1 MYLCRI
7 VDYSVT
13 SNGNGPETD
22 PVYHFYDLPLRWLFH
37 LNLKKCVFLLS
48 QTKCTNKSVQLLTL
62 LNLAR
67 RYKLFPPYLAT
78 FQSRPSGTS
87 CTQHMPAQDTPVATN
102 QIQVSSEIGTLRRLL
117 IHSPDRGL
125 GKVVPSKA
133 QDWLFEDIVNLDM
146 MRRDEYDFY
155 VKLLLY
161 FLDPEKIKG
170 RVAALAPGTD
180 RGFFKPDH
188 VDYFASDKV
197 IDIQCLLSDILTDEG
212 IRTKLIAAICGIEK
226 TSFQTQFKINK
237 YEPTELAKIL
247 ISGSLPDK
255 TMLFAPLPNFIF
267 TRDIG
272 IVINDHIL
280 LNKPAKQ
287 ARTREALLAQY
298 IFFNHPIF
306 ADYRDKIIEIPDNEH
321 GFLLPDGEAAH
332 DLTRTTLEG
341 GDVMMIAPRHLMIG
355 CSERTTLYAAQ
366 QVMRLVFEKGVV
378 DKVTIVKIPKKRD
391 YMHIDTIFTQ
401 VKRNMWVLLGS
412 LGRTGDEA
420 RKKDVIHF
428 FAPKDLSEGLKIF
441 QFMKGQQ
448 HKPTAIDN
456 LEDLLADISQN
467 DLGATEP
474 VRFIYSGNNEFPFGA
489 REQWTD
495 SCNLL
500 ALKDGVVMGYDRN
513 DKTAQAF
520 REAGFEVITAAA
532 ILDRF
537 ERGESA
543 PDTIENTFIM
553 LPSAELSRARGGSH
567 CMSLPL
573 LRD

>member
-1 MYLCRI
+1 ML
-7 VDYSVT
+7 
-13 SNGNGPETD
+13 TD
-22 PVYHFYDLPLRWLFH
+22 AHP
-37 LNLKKCVFLLS
+37 
-48 QTKCTNKSVQLLTL
+48 
-62 LNLAR
+62 
-67 RYKLFPPYLAT
+67 AT
-78 FQSRPSGTS
+78 TEFIR
-87 CTQHMPAQDTPVATN
+87 
-102 QIQVSSEIGTLRRLL
+102 VSSEIGTLRRLL

-161 FLDPEKIKG
+161 FLDPDKIKG
-170 RVAALAPGTD
+170 RVASLAPGTD

-188 VDYFASDKV
+188 PDYFSSEKV
-197 IDIQCLLSDILTDEG
+197 IDIQCLLSDILASEV
-212 IRTKLIAAICGIEK
+212 IRTKLIAAICGIER
-226 TSFQTQFKINK
+226 TSFKTQQQLADVA
-237 YEPTELAKIL
+237 PAELSKIL
-247 ISGSLPDK
+247 ISGSMPDR

-272 IVINDHIL
+272 IIINDHIL

-298 IFFNHPIF
+298 IFFNHPLF
-306 ADYRDKIIEIPDNEH
+306 ADYQDKIIEIPDNEH
-321 GFLLPDGEAAH
+321 AFLLPDSEIAR
-332 DLTRTTLEG
+332 DLSRSTLEG
-341 GDVMMIAPRHLMIG
+341 GDVMMIGPQHLIIG

-366 QVMRLVFEKGVV
+366 QVMRLVFKKGIV
-378 DKVTIVKIPKKRD
+378 DTVTIVKIPKKRD

-412 LGRTGDEA
+412 LGRTGDGA
-420 RKKDVIHF
+420 KKRDVMHF
-428 FAPKDLSEGLKIF
+428 FAPKDLSEDLKVL
-441 QFMKGQQ
+441 QFKKGQE
-448 HKPTAIDN
+448 HKPIEIEN
-456 LEDLLADISQN
+456 LEDLLADISIN

-474 VRFIYSGNNEFPFGA
+474 VQFIYSGNNEFPFGV

-500 ALKDGVVMGYDRN
+500 ALKDGVVVGYDRN
-513 DKTAQAF
+513 DYTAEAF
-520 REAGFEVITAAA
+520 RQAGFDVVTAADV
-532 ILDRF
+532 LDRF
-537 ERGESA
+537 ERGDSSPES
-543 PDTIENTFIM
+543 IENTFIM

-573 LRD
+573 LRDSF